1 SGPDAALRDVP
12 EKDGARR
19 VRAVQAHAAAVPAP
33 RLRLRPAGPGL
44 PRAAV
49 QSHFKAKAQTGKA
62 DKTWRLLVKKV
73 TRAKVMSS
81 LAERKVVPEVVAE
94 SWARY
99 NRRGAKLR

>member
-1 SGPDAALRDVP
+1 M
-12 EKDGARR
+12 
-19 VRAVQAHAAAVPAP
+19 
-33 RLRLRPAGPGL
+33 
-44 PRAAV
+44 
-49 QSHFKAKAQTGKA
+49 GKA

-81 LAERKVVPEVVAE
+81 MAERKVVPEVVAE

>member
-1 SGPDAALRDVP
+1 MVIS
-12 EKDGARR
+12 DGRKLTF
-19 VRAVQAHAAAVPAP
+19 H
-33 RLRLRPAGPGL
+33 LDWLIL
-44 PRAAV
+44 C
-49 QSHFKAKAQTGKA
+49 SHFKAKAQTEKA

-99 NRRGAKLR
+99 SRRGAKLR